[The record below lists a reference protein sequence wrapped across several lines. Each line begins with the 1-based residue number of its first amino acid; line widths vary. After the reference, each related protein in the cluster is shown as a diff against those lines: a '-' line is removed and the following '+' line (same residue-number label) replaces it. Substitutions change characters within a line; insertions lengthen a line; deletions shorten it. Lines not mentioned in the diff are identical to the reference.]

1 MGSIPLEITGQK
13 HIELSYLAGF
23 FDGEGCVLF
32 DRIMV
37 DNTNPYILEKYLVT
51 FGGGRVYLKNPPSP
65 NNRAHYRWVAYG
77 DTARNALREMLPYLM
92 EKKEQALINLDI
104 LNYKASSPERADL
117 KNKLKQLKR
126 VNYDGYEQSS
136 GVR

>member
-1 MGSIPLEITGQK
+1 M
-13 HIELSYLAGF
+13 
-23 FDGEGCVLF
+23 D
-32 DRIMV
+32 
-37 DNTNPYILEKYLVT
+37 
-51 FGGGRVYLKNPPSP
+51 
-65 NNRAHYRWVAYG
+65 
-77 DTARNALREMLPYLM
+77 
-92 EKKEQALINLDI
+92 KKEQALINLDI

>member
-23 FDGEGCVLF
+23 FDGEGCVLY

-37 DNTNPYILEKYLVT
+37 DNTNPYILEKY
-51 FGGGRVYLKNPPSP
+51 FIAFDGGRIYLKSP
-65 NNRAHYRWVAYG
+65 AGDNTRAGYRWVAYG
-77 DTARNALREMLPYLM
+77 DTARNALRKMMPYLI

-104 LNYKASSPERADL
+104 LNYKASSPERSEM
-117 KNKLKQLKR
+117 KEKLKQLKR
-126 VNYDGYEQSS
+126 VVYDGYEQPS
-136 GVR
+136 GI